1 MAVAVEAVENDE
13 GLVDDPSCYDL
24 THKVSPFLDRQMLV
38 PILDFLNDHH
48 IYDEQDIM
56 KAKIEVVRG
65 TCMID
70 FVIDMYEAISQEVP
84 EDLQNLKET
93 TLEKVQNAQQK
104 ALPLLRILENEDDLN
119 KIKTCKTIQEICD
132 NFPDLEPDCLDILWE
147 YARLLFDCGNYEL
160 AMILLKHY
168 KSLTT
173 QSQEADRPV
182 TEKQFWAIWGSLAS
196 CILHCQW
203 EEAANNVQ
211 QMEST
216 LESNSMKMTKTELV
230 TQKAWLLH
238 WAIWVIFKS
247 EKGSQPAMKLLDLFL
262 AEKNLSVMSI
272 ACPHLFRYVAACLI
286 LHKRLKHMVK
296 DTVAII
302 NYECSEVNAAYKD
315 PITKFITALYIDMD
329 FDEAQKQLKKCKQ
342 VLEVDYFLQDSWEDF
357 EENARL
363 LIFETYCRIHQCINI
378 QMLAS
383 RINMKPEEAE
393 LWIVKLIQSAKLDA
407 RIDSEKGRILMSKQ
421 PPNVYQQVV
430 ERTKNLA
437 FRSTMIL
444 SNLDK
449 AKGQK

>member
-1 MAVAVEAVENDE
+1 MAVDE
-13 GLVDDPSCYDL
+13 VDPDDGLVDDPSCYDL
-24 THKVSPFLDRQMLV
+24 TQKISPFLDRQMLV
-38 PILDFLNDHH
+38 PILDFLTEHK
-48 IYDEQDIM
+48 IYDETDIM
-56 KAKIEVVRG
+56 KAKIEVVKG

-70 FVIDMYEAISQEVP
+70 FVIDMYGELSQEVP
-84 EDLQNLKET
+84 QELETLKET
-93 TLEKVQNAQQK
+93 TLEKVQSAQQK
-104 ALPLLRILENEDDLN
+104 ALPLLRILENEDDLT
-119 KIKTCKTIQEICD
+119 KIKACKTIQEITD
-132 NFPDLEPDCLDILWE
+132 NFTDLEPDCLDMLWE

-160 AMILLKHY
+160 TSILLKHY
-168 KSLTT
+168 KSLMKD
-173 QSQEADRPV
+173 SQEPDRPV

-196 CILHCQW
+196 NILHCQW
-203 EEAANNVQ
+203 EDAANNVQ
-211 QMEST
+211 QMDAT
-216 LESNSMKMTKTELV
+216 LESNSMKMSKTELV

-247 EKGSQPAMKLLDLFL
+247 EKGSQKEMKLEDLVL
-262 AEKNLSVMSI
+262 VEKNLSVMSI

-302 NYECSEVNAAYKD
+302 NYECSEANAAYKD

-449 AKGQK
+449 AKGTRNV